1 MLGLGHFRTQA
12 DACILGTEAKV
23 ELLELRS
30 PCRGNSEECVKLR
43 MTTVA
48 SSGLLGE
55 EELNPS
61 AHLPQINAEML
72 LYLSYHS
79 FTKLCVL

>member
-1 MLGLGHFRTQA
+1 M
-12 DACILGTEAKV
+12 GTEAKV
-23 ELLELRS
+23 ELLELRGL
-30 PCRGNSEECVKLR
+30 CMRNSEECVKLR

-55 EELNPS
+55 KELSAS

-72 LYLSYHS
+72 LYLSYNS

>member
-1 MLGLGHFRTQA
+1 MGHFGTQA
-12 DACILGTEAKV
+12 DACILSTEAKV
-23 ELLELRS
+23 ELFELRGT
-30 PCRGNSEECVKLR
+30 CRRDSEECVKLR

-48 SSGLLGE
+48 SFGLLGE
-55 EELNPS
+55 EELS
-61 AHLPQINAEML
+61 ASVHLPQISAEML

>member
-1 MLGLGHFRTQA
+1 M

-23 ELLELRS
+23 ELLELRG
-30 PCRGNSEECVKLR
+30 PCRRDSEECVKLR

-48 SSGLLGE
+48 SFGLLSE
-55 EELNPS
+55 EELS
-61 AHLPQINAEML
+61 AAVHLPQINAAML

>member
-1 MLGLGHFRTQA
+1 MGHFGSQA

-23 ELLELRS
+23 ELFELTG
-30 PCRGNSEECVKLR
+30 PCTRDSEECVKLR
-43 MTTVA
+43 MRTVA

-55 EELNPS
+55 EELS
-61 AHLPQINAEML
+61 TSLHLPQINAEML

>member
-1 MLGLGHFRTQA
+1 MGHFGTQA
-12 DACILGTEAKV
+12 DACTLATEAKV
-23 ELLELRS
+23 ELLELQG
-30 PCRGNSEECVKLR
+30 PCRRDSEECVKLR

-55 EELNPS
+55 EELSPS
-61 AHLPQINAEML
+61 VHLPQINAEML

>member
-1 MLGLGHFRTQA
+1 MGHFATQA
-12 DACILGTEAKV
+12 DACILSTEAKV
-23 ELLELRS
+23 ELFELRGT
-30 PCRGNSEECVKLR
+30 CRRDSEECVKLR

-48 SSGLLGE
+48 SFGLLGE
-55 EELNPS
+55 EELS
-61 AHLPQINAEML
+61 ASVHLPQTSAEML